1 MRTRTTD
8 GRVTARRS
16 APEIREL
23 LLAATRRLL
32 VAVPAHDLTVRA
44 IGEEAGLQPSLI
56 NRYFEGRDALVT
68 AAAAS
73 ILTEFAA
80 AIEAAD
86 PAEAAHVAA
95 GYLVD
100 NPIDLA
106 ALSSAFRVGSNPSY
120 PVQVPALEALHL
132 KLQQADPPGPDRAQ
146 VALAMSFI
154 VGWVTMRGR
163 FQPFA
168 GVAAAELDAEFH
180 AALDQMLQPRRPA
193 APAPS

>member
-1 MRTRTTD
+1 MAATRD
-8 GRVTARRS
+8 PHLVSGRRS

-32 VAVPAHDLTVRA
+32 VAAPAHELTVRA

-56 NRYFEGRDALVT
+56 NRYFDGRDALVT

-73 ILTEFAA
+73 ILDEFAA

-86 PAEAAHVAA
+86 PPDAAHVAA
-95 GYLVD
+95 AYLID

-120 PVQVPALEALHL
+120 PTQVPALAALHE
-132 KLQQADPPGPDRAQ
+132 KLQHAAQPGPDRAQ
-146 VALAMSFI
+146 VAIALSLV
-154 VGWVTMRGR
+154 VGWVTMRVR
-163 FQPFA
+163 FQPFT
-168 GVAAAELDAEFH
+168 ELDAAALDDQFH
-180 AALDQMLQPRRPA
+180 AALDQLLRPGG
-193 APAPS
+193 PAGTAHS